1 MGRFE
6 ILVRL
11 LRNLLRKR
19 DIKRRQQLWS
29 RQWKNS
35 LSYFLSWFGLDAILT
50 RNNRRINSFSFSS
63 GLGDSRP
70 SGIFSLLLKIAKAY
84 SMQYFLYVL
93 AALLLLSQVDI
104 TLSGRISRNVALCE
118 PERERK
124 SRFQVFKV
132 TGDGSC
138 LFRSVAAGYTLLH
151 KRNEMKLDYKREE
164 HEKMSYKLRQK
175 AVEELVKRKDEVK
188 WFVEGDFDTYVENMK
203 NKNVWGG
210 ETELIMLT
218 HVLKHPIAVYMH
230 EENDESS
237 AFIKIAE
244 YGTEYSTT
252 LRNKSEKS
260 TAKSENS
267 NGNNISE
274 SIRVLF
280 HGHGH
285 YELLTV
291 RKRGGDDQIRNA
303 EWILSKL

>member
-132 TGDGSC
+132 S
-138 LFRSVAAGYTLLH
+138 
-151 KRNEMKLDYKREE
+151 
-164 HEKMSYKLRQK
+164 
-175 AVEELVKRKDEVK
+175 
-188 WFVEGDFDTYVENMK
+188 
-203 NKNVWGG
+203 
-210 ETELIMLT
+210 
-218 HVLKHPIAVYMH
+218 
-230 EENDESS
+230 
-237 AFIKIAE
+237 
-244 YGTEYSTT
+244 
-252 LRNKSEKS
+252 
-260 TAKSENS
+260 
-267 NGNNISE
+267 
-274 SIRVLF
+274 
-280 HGHGH
+280 
-285 YELLTV
+285 
-291 RKRGGDDQIRNA
+291 
-303 EWILSKL
+303 

>member
-35 LSYFLSWFGLDAILT
+35 LSYFLSYLRRVFIEYSRSTQIRSRTWFGLDAILT

-151 KRNEMKLDYKREE
+151 KRNEIKLDYKREE

-175 AVEELVKRKDEVK
+175 AVEE
-188 WFVEGDFDTYVENMK
+188 VENMK